1 MSFNYEGV
9 GKNIAVVKNKN
20 NDKVK
25 DKNVY
30 MSCEEKAKNSYST
43 LETKANE
50 FFQLVKDPEQ
60 ERICL

>member
-30 MSCEEKAKNSYST
+30 WV
-43 LETKANE
+43 
-50 FFQLVKDPEQ
+50 VKKKQKIVIQP
-60 ERICL
+60 

>member
-20 NDKVK
+20 NDYSRSEFRGGNAPDKIK

-30 MSCEEKAKNSYST
+30 MSDWRRSKK
-43 LETKANE
+43 
-50 FFQLVKDPEQ
+50 
-60 ERICL
+60 

>member
-30 MSCEEKAKNSYST
+30 KRVNDN
-43 LETKANE
+43 L
-50 FFQLVKDPEQ
+50 F
-60 ERICL
+60 